1 MLKSRT
7 ASALRK
13 QWITAGYLALIVA
26 AAALVLVTDY
36 LGPDPGFSTVLLSM
50 VTLPGSALIVAL
62 FAISSSS
69 GVETLTL
76 VTAFL
81 VTGFVQACVLFR
93 LRQRHPPI
101 N

>member
-7 ASALRK
+7 ASALRR
-13 QWITAGYLALIVA
+13 QWVTAGYLALIVA

-62 FAISSSS
+62 FAVSSSS
-69 GVETLTL
+69 GVETMTL

-81 VTGFVQACVLFR
+81 AAGFVQACVLFR
-93 LRQRHPPI
+93 LRQRQPPI
-101 N
+101 S